1 MYKIENE
8 NSLLDLIINGGLKTE
23 FAVIKKSLI

>member
-8 NSLLDLIINGGLKTE
+8 NSLLDLIIGGGLKSE
-23 FAVIKKSLI
+23 FVIKKSLI